1 MSYEKTILCLA
12 NSRKISGRCIA
23 GKEIKG
29 KSFGDWIRP
38 VSAREKGEISEDE
51 RRYENGQT
59 AQLLDI
65 VSIPCVSAQ
74 PHSCQSENHLI
85 DEQQYWKKVGQATW
99 SDLGKTLDKVPGI
112 LWINSS
118 SSHNGVN
125 DEITLAQANELKN
138 SLVFVK
144 PEHLVL
150 FVAPEGFQTVKLKVR
165 AQFQINSVQYKLAV
179 TDPVIEQ
186 EYIAR
191 RAGTYPVEEAYMCVS
206 IGEPIGG
213 NCYKLVA
220 SVITPDRAGV
230 KR

>member
-1 MSYEKTILCLA
+1 VNSKKTILCLA

-51 RRYENGQT
+51 RRYQNGQT

-74 PHSCQSENHLI
+74 PHSCQSENYLI
-85 DEQQYWKKVGQATW
+85 DEHQYWEKVGQARW
-99 SDLGKTLDKVPGI
+99 SDLGKALDKVPGI
-112 LWINSS
+112 LWINYS

-125 DEITLAQANELKN
+125 DEIPLEQANGLKN
-138 SLVFVK
+138 SLLFVK
-144 PEHLVL
+144 PDHLVL
-150 FVAPEGFQTVKLKVR
+150 SVASEGFQTVKLKVR
-165 AQFQINSVQYKLAV
+165 AQFQFNGVQYKLVV

-186 EYIAR
+186 AYIAR
-191 RAGTYPVEEAYMCVS
+191 KAGTYPVDEAYICVS
-206 IGEPIGG
+206 ISEPIGG

-220 SVITPDRAGV
+220 SVITPDRANV